1 VYQNK
6 TPLAAENFKCL
17 CTGEKGI
24 GRMGKLLCYQGSKV
38 HRIVPQFCVQM
49 GDFTKGN
56 GTGGESIYPP
66 NSQHGDAW
74 GKFKDELFMQHS
86 KPGLLSMAN
95 SGKNT
100 NSSQVFFTL
109 RPVPHLDGK
118 HVVFG
123 EVVEGMDVIEA
134 LGMLETDSKQKPVH
148 PVEISECG
156 EVGIDVPSR

>member
-1 VYQNK
+1 MGRFGK
-6 TPLAAENFKCL
+6 PLCFKD
-17 CTGEKGI
+17 
-24 GRMGKLLCYQGSKV
+24 SKV
-38 HRIVPQFCVQM
+38 HRIVPNFCVQM

-66 NSQHGDAW
+66 NSEHGDAW

-109 RPVPHLDGK
+109 KKVPFLDGK
-118 HVVFG
+118 HGKQFCSCTGFVAQSHFVCFSY
-123 EVVEGMDVIEA
+123 DIS
-134 LGMLETDSKQKPVH
+134 LES
-148 PVEISECG
+148 CFRRG
-156 EVGIDVPSR
+156 C